1 MKKIGVI
8 DIGTNSM
15 RMLVS
20 QVKDGQILDSYKVLQ
35 TTRLGE
41 GINQGIILPPAIDK
55 NIDYLKL
62 FKEQA
67 IDDGVEDFLVF
78 GTSALRDAKNSEDFI
93 QRAKV
98 ELGLYIKVLSG
109 EEEGMIGFIGA
120 THDLSKEAIIIDI
133 GGGSTEFIV
142 GNKEGGISHS
152 LSLDMGAVRFT
163 EAYVNHDPIIKEEV
177 NMIKKITA
185 NIIKRVPSHF
195 YPNGIKDIIGIG
207 GTITSL
213 AAIKQNLEIYDINK
227 VHQSILYR
235 DDLNTFLKRIL
246 PLSLKERKNIQGL
259 HPGRADII
267 IAGSLIL
274 KGIMTYLKMEKLLV
288 SDRDNLEG
296 MLYCYL
302 SKKDL

>member
-1 MKKIGVI
+1 MQKIGVI

-20 QVKDGQILDSYKVLQ
+20 QVQDGRILNSYKLLQ
-35 TTRLGE
+35 TSRLGE
-41 GINQGIILPPAIDK
+41 GINQGKIPPQVIDK
-55 NIDYLKL
+55 NIDYLRL
-62 FKEQA
+62 FKESA
-67 IDDGVEDFLVF
+67 LDDGVEDIIVF
-78 GTSALRDAKNSEDFI
+78 GTSALRDAKNSGGFI
-93 QRAKV
+93 QRV
-98 ELGLYIKVLSG
+98 NRELNLSIKVLSG
-109 EEEGMIGFIGA
+109 EEEAMIGFRGA
-120 THDLSKEAIIIDI
+120 TYDLPKEAIIIDI

-142 GNKEGGISHS
+142 GNKEGEFSQV
-152 LSLDMGAVRFT
+152 LSLKMGAVRFT
-163 EAYVNHDPIIKEEV
+163 EAYVKHDPIMKEEIMAIEKAIANSIKE
-177 NMIKKITA
+177 IG
-185 NIIKRVPSHF
+185 PDF
-195 YPNGIKDIIGIG
+195 YPIGIKDIIGIG

-213 AAIKQNLEIYDINK
+213 VAIKQNLETYDTNK
-227 VHQSILYR
+227 VHGSVLYR
-235 DDLNTFLKRIL
+235 DDLKTFLERTLPLTLAERKRI
-246 PLSLKERKNIQGL
+246 KGL